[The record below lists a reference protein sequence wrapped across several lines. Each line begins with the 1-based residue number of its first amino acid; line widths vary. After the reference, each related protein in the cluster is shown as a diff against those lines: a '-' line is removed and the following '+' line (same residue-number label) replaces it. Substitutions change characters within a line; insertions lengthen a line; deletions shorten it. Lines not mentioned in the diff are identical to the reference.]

1 MEIMQA
7 KMQEEVEALQT
18 LQKQSTKALTARQ
31 TLDSQLNENQLVKE
45 EMDKLE
51 AGANVYKLI
60 GPALVRQ
67 DVTEAQS
74 NVAKRIAY
82 ITGELKRQEDALK
95 EIEKKQDTHR
105 ENLQSMQTQMQKLA
119 QA

>member
-1 MEIMQA
+1 MEIMQS
-7 KMQEEVEALQT
+7 KMQEEGEALQA

-67 DVTEAQS
+67 DVGEAQG
-74 NVAKRIAY
+74 NVAKRIEY
-82 ITGELKRQEDALK
+82 ITGELRRQEDALK
-95 EIEKKQDTHR
+95 EIEKKQDGHR
-105 ENLQSMQTQMQKLA
+105 ENLQNMQAQMQKLA